1 MYDHLSR
8 GWLAVCLLALG
19 LSVMSLTLAFCYTGE
34 RPLGRRLLDLLRKR
48 ARKTDPAVTDE
59 PAVTET

>member
-1 MYDHLSR
+1 MYDHLTR

-48 ARKTDPAVTDE
+48 RRNSE
-59 PAVTET
+59 PEVTET